1 MKLES
6 VDLMRPKEVC
16 VATVVAVVN
25 RLIRI
30 NFDGWSKDY
39 DQWIDC
45 ESCDIYPIGWCE
57 LFNYKLKPPYCNSD
71 SNNDK
76 KIRKITFEKKFFLK
90 K

>member
-6 VDLMRPKEVC
+6 VDLMEPKMVC

-25 RLIRI
+25 RLIRL

-45 ESCDIYPIGWCE
+45 ESCDIYPIGWCQ
-57 LFNYKLKPPYCNSD
+57 LFNYQLQPPFSSNSD
-71 SNNDK
+71 SDINKKKGKRTYNKK
-76 KIRKITFEKKFFLK
+76 KIL
-90 K
+90 